1 MRYLPAIFIILS
13 FLACNNDP
21 GQKSDSETAVE
32 KKKKMELPTVEG
44 QRNKRGYPIGTI
56 QEATQMLAGAKGK
69 QTIINQ
75 YMTDLM
81 KGQANGQDL
90 LSIGKPMERIRP
102 MMNRLDSITRL
113 VESGQEVQFLSDRDL
128 GKIEG
133 RQQTQLDALI
143 DSLSY
148 LNSLLD
154 LVLRETDEI
163 LMRNEAEIK

>member
-1 MRYLPAIFIILS
+1 MRYLPAIFIFLS
-13 FLACNNDP
+13 FLACNDDP
-21 GQKSDSETAVE
+21 AQKANNEPVVE
-32 KKKKMELPTVEG
+32 KKKKVELPTVEG

-75 YMTDLM
+75 YMTDLL

-90 LSIGKPMERIRP
+90 LAIGKPMERIRP
-102 MMNRLDSITRL
+102 MIRRLDSITTL
-113 VESGQEVQFLSDRDL
+113 VESGQQVQFLSDRDL
-128 GKIEG
+128 GKIEL

-163 LMRNEAEIK
+163 LMRNDAQVE